1 MRSRNANWFE
11 CKAKVAKMQDDGTA
25 KPATEQYVVDALSF
39 TEAEEA
45 MTEEMSSFY
54 QEFEITDI
62 KKASYHEIFFSD
74 KDTDDYWFKAKLQY
88 ITIDEKTEKEKKTNV
103 MHLIQA
109 HTFSQAVEY
118 IHEAM
123 KGSMIDYTIHTI
135 QETAIMDVFEHN
147 KVADKKDGKEDKPE
161 YLQEEEPQAPGVIE

>member
-1 MRSRNANWFE
+1 MRSRNAKWFE

-25 KPATEQYVVDALSF
+25 KPAVEQYVVDAVNF

-45 MTEEMSSFY
+45 MTEEMSGYY

-62 KKASYHEIFFSD
+62 KKASYSEIFFSD
-74 KDTDDYWFKAKLQY
+74 KDNDDYWFKAKLQY
-88 ITIDEKTEKEKKTNV
+88 ITIDEKTEKEKKTSV
-103 MHLIQA
+103 FHLIQA
-109 HTFSQAVEY
+109 HSFSQAVEY

-123 KGSMIDYTIHTI
+123 NGSMIDYTIHTL

-147 KVADKKDGKEDKPE
+147 KIAGKKEEKNDVPE
-161 YLQEEEPQAPGVIE
+161 YEQEEPQAPGVIE

>member
-11 CKAKVAKMQDDGTA
+11 CKAKVAKMQEDGTA

-45 MTEEMSSFY
+45 MTEEMSSY
-54 QEFEITDI
+54 YSEFEITDI
-62 KKASYHEIFFSD
+62 KKASYHEVFFSD
-74 KDTDDYWFKAKLQY
+74 KETDDNWFKAKLQY
-88 ITIDEKTEKEKKTNV
+88 ITLDEKTEKEKKTSV
-103 MHLIQA
+103 FHLIQA
-109 HTFSQAVEY
+109 HSFSQAVEY
-118 IHEAM
+118 IHQAM
-123 KGSMIDYTIHTI
+123 QGSMIDYTIHTL

-147 KVADKKDGKEDKPE
+147 EISKKNGQEEKPE

>member
-11 CKAKVAKMQDDGTA
+11 CKAKVAKMQEDGTT

-45 MTEEMSSFY
+45 MTEEMSSY
-54 QEFEITDI
+54 YSEFEITDI
-62 KKASYHEIFFSD
+62 KKASYHEVFFSD
-74 KDTDDYWFKAKLQY
+74 KETDDNWFKAKLQY
-88 ITIDEKTEKEKKTNV
+88 ITLDEKTEKEKKTSV
-103 MHLIQA
+103 FHLIQA
-109 HTFSQAVEY
+109 HSFSQAVEY
-118 IHEAM
+118 IHQAM
-123 KGSMIDYTIHTI
+123 QGSMIDYTIHTL

-147 KVADKKDGKEDKPE
+147 EISKKNGQEDKPE